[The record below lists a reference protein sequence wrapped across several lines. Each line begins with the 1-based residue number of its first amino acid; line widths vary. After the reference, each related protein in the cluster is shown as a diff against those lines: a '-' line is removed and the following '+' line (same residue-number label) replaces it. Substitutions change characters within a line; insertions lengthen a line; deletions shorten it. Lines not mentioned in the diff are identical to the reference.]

1 MLKCHTT
8 AACRNTVHVARRSNK
23 SIAEIL
29 VQPSSSQ
36 VSSKNDNQLL
46 EKKINAA
53 VQGFDTNRFCGLI
66 LTDRNRVPKEN
77 ALTVSDYIIAMKR
90 EVNPRL
96 DYKKFTIQ
104 IIAELSKTVGIAKK
118 FIDMARDDLFYSDKC
133 RKLENEDPLH
143 RWIVHTIQNS

>member
-29 VQPSSSQ
+29 VQLSSSQ

-77 ALTVSDYIIAMKR
+77 ALTVSDYILYII
-90 EVNPRL
+90 PRL
-96 DYKKFTIQ
+96 DYKKSTIQ
-104 IIAELSKTVGIAKK
+104 IIAELSNTIGIAKK
-118 FIDMARDDLFYSDKC
+118 FIDMTRDAFLFG
-133 RKLENEDPLH
+133 
-143 RWIVHTIQNS
+143 